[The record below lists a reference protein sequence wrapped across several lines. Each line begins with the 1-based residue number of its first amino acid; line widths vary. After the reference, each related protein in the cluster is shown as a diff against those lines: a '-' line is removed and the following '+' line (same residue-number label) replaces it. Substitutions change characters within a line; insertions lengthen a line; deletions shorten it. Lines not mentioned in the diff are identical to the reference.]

1 MPAVKALDRISRK
14 WIRQS
19 EASAPEYKFGV
30 ENPKVDWAAAT
41 KAAEGNYKS
50 GVIKAANEGR
60 FGKGVVKAGTAKWQ
74 RNAASKG
81 ADRWPAGIANA
92 QADYESGFA
101 PFRETLVNLVLPDRG
116 PKGDPKNIQRVAAVA
131 KALHEKKLELKGR
144 AS

>member
-1 MPAVKALDRISRK
+1 MPAVKSLDRISRK

-19 EASAPEYKFGV
+19 EAAAPEYKFGV
-30 ENPKVDWAAAT
+30 ENPKKDWAQAT
-41 KAAEGNYKS
+41 KDAEGNYKA

-60 FGKGVVKAGTAKWQ
+60 FGKGVAKAGTNKWQ
-74 RNAASKG
+74 KNAAGKG

-92 QADYESGFA
+92 QGDYEAGFA
-101 PFRETLVNLVLPDRG
+101 PYREALINLNLPPRG

-144 AS
+144 TS